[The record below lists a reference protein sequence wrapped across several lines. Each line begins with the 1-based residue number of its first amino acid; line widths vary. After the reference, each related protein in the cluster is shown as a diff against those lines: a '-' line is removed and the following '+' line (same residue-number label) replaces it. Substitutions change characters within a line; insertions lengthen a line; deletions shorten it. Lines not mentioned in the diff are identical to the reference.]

1 MADPAKYSAIAPLRN
16 GRNTQIRALR
26 ADDRANFMAAV
37 ERTSDASLYR
47 RFFGAKRHFS
57 EQEIDH
63 YLDVDFIAH
72 VALVAILEED
82 GQPVIAGGARYVV
95 SGPSKAEVAF
105 VVADQYQGQGIG
117 AALLH
122 HLIIVARQAGLKQ
135 LIAEVLPENAAML
148 KVFYQSGLQVTTKRE
163 PRVVHIIMQ
172 LS

>member
-1 MADPAKYSAIAPLRN
+1 M
-16 GRNTQIRALR
+16 
-26 ADDRANFMAAV
+26 
-37 ERTSDASLYR
+37 
-47 RFFGAKRHFS
+47 
-57 EQEIDH
+57 
-63 YLDVDFIAH
+63 
-72 VALVAILEED
+72 
-82 GQPVIAGGARYVV
+82 
-95 SGPSKAEVAF
+95 
-105 VVADQYQGQGIG
+105 VADQYQGQGIG